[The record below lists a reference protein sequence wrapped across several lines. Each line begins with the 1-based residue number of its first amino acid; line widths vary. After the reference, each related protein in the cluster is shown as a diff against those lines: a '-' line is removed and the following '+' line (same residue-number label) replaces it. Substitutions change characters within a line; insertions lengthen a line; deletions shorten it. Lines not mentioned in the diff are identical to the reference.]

1 MWQSALGALSHRGF
15 IMAFNRTERIS
26 EEIKRELSS
35 IIRTVK
41 DPRLSSMT
49 SIVSAN
55 VTKDLKYVKVYVSVL
70 GSEEEKKGSMEALKS
85 ATGYIKKEIGA
96 RLNLRCVPHP
106 TFVLDTSIDYG
117 MHINELL
124 NKINKDG
131 E

>member
-1 MWQSALGALSHRGF
+1 M
-15 IMAFNRTERIS
+15 
-26 EEIKRELSS
+26 
-35 IIRTVK
+35 
-41 DPRLSSMT
+41 SSMT
-49 SIVSAN
+49 SIVSAS

-70 GSEEEKKGSMEALKS
+70 GSDEEKKATMEALKS
-85 ATGYIKKEIGA
+85 ATGYIKKEIGS

-124 NKINKDG
+124 SKINKDG

>member
-1 MWQSALGALSHRGF
+1 
-15 IMAFNRTERIS
+15 MAFNRTERIS

-41 DPRLSSMT
+41 DLRMCSMT
-49 SIVSAN
+49 SVVSAN

-70 GSEEEKKGSMEALKS
+70 GSEEEKKGTMEALKS
-85 ATGYIKKEIGA
+85 ATGYIKKEIGS

>member
-1 MWQSALGALSHRGF
+1 
-15 IMAFNRTERIS
+15 MAFNRTERIS

-41 DPRLSSMT
+41 DPRMSSMT

-70 GSEEEKKGSMEALKS
+70 GNEDEKKGTMEALKS
-85 ATGYIKKEIGA
+85 ATGYIKKEIGS

>member
-1 MWQSALGALSHRGF
+1 M
-15 IMAFNRTERIS
+15 
-26 EEIKRELSS
+26 
-35 IIRTVK
+35 
-41 DPRLSSMT
+41 SSMA
-49 SIVSAN
+49 SIVSAS

-70 GSEEEKKGSMEALKS
+70 GSEEEKKGTMDALKS
-85 ATGYIKKEIGA
+85 ATGYIKKEIGS

-106 TFVLDTSIDYG
+106 NFVLDTSIDYG

>member
-1 MWQSALGALSHRGF
+1 MALCHSW
-15 IMAFNRTERIS
+15 ITMAFNRTERIS

-70 GSEEEKKGSMEALKS
+70 GSEEEKNGSMEALKS
-85 ATGYIKKEIGA
+85 ATGYIKKEIGS

>member
-1 MWQSALGALSHRGF
+1 
-15 IMAFNRTERIS
+15 MAFNRTERIS

-41 DPRLSSMT
+41 DPRMSSMT

-70 GSEEEKKGSMEALKS
+70 GSDEEKKDTMEALKS
-85 ATGYIKKEIGA
+85 ATGYIKKEIGS

>member
-1 MWQSALGALSHRGF
+1 
-15 IMAFNRTERIS
+15 MAFNRVERIQ
-26 EEIKRELSS
+26 EEYKRELTS
-35 IIRTVK
+35 IIRTIK

-49 SIVSAN
+49 SVVSAS
-55 VTKDLKYVKVYVSVL
+55 VTKDLKYAKVYVSVL
-70 GSEEEKKGSMEALKS
+70 GSEEEKKSSMEALKS
-85 ATGYIKKEIGA
+85 STGYIKREIA
-96 RLNLRCVPHP
+96 SRLNLRCVPHP

>member
-1 MWQSALGALSHRGF
+1 
-15 IMAFNRTERIS
+15 MAFNRTERIS

-35 IIRTVK
+35 VIRTVK
-41 DPRLSSMT
+41 DPRMSSMT

-70 GSEEEKKGSMEALKS
+70 GNEEEKKGTIMALKS
-85 ATGYIKKEIGA
+85 ATGYIKKEIGS

>member
-1 MWQSALGALSHRGF
+1 
-15 IMAFNRTERIS
+15 MAFNRTERIS

-35 IIRTVK
+35 IIRTIK

-49 SIVSAN
+49 SVVSAD

-70 GSEEEKKGSMEALKS
+70 GSKEEKGNSIEALKS
-85 ATGYIKKEIGA
+85 ATGYIKREIGS

-106 TFVLDTSIDYG
+106 TFVLDTSVEYG
-117 MHINELL
+117 IHINELL

>member
-1 MWQSALGALSHRGF
+1 M
-15 IMAFNRTERIS
+15 
-26 EEIKRELSS
+26 
-35 IIRTVK
+35 
-41 DPRLSSMT
+41 SSMT

-70 GSEEEKKGSMEALKS
+70 GNEDEKKGTMEALKS
-85 ATGYIKKEIGA
+85 ATGYIKKEIGS

>member
-1 MWQSALGALSHRGF
+1 MWQSAFGALSHREF

-70 GSEEEKKGSMEALKS
+70 GSEDEKKGSMEALKS

>member
-1 MWQSALGALSHRGF
+1 M
-15 IMAFNRTERIS
+15 
-26 EEIKRELSS
+26 
-35 IIRTVK
+35 
-41 DPRLSSMT
+41 SSMT
-49 SIVSAN
+49 SIVSAS

-70 GSEEEKKGSMEALKS
+70 GSEEEKKGTMEALKS
-85 ATGYIKKEIGA
+85 ATGYIKKEIGS

-124 NKINKDG
+124 SKINKDG